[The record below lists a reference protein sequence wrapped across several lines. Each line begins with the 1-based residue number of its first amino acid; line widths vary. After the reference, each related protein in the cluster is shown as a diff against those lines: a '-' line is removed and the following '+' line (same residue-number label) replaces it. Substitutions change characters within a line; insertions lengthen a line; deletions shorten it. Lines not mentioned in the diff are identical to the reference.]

1 MLLNFAP
8 IDTSQFVG
16 GGGGGWHVTVLHSLQ
31 PTPSDPSHP
40 CNFYTETEH
49 YKTFKLGV
57 GTCGPNAAYGPRL
70 DFLRP
75 AKKLF
80 SSKEKHE
87 IH

>member
-40 CNFYTETEH
+40 CNFYTETD
-49 YKTFKLGV
+49 KTFKLGV
-57 GTCGPNAAYGPRL
+57 GTCGPHAAYGPRL

-87 IH
+87 VH